1 MSKVK
6 RFSIWFVIVLTI
18 RCALLGCN
26 GGKDYLNGHRW
37 GETENQTAGK
47 GWDRTKFAGYEVQK
61 VWTYHSEDGLY
72 EVQYT
77 FVVIDK
83 DARDVYKQLKK
94 ALGDPDWSG
103 NSVVGDPEYTWYQG
117 TVSIEASLTEYQSD
131 YANAHGERTVKVV
144 VTIVNDKYR

>member
-6 RFSIWFVIVLTI
+6 RFSILFLVVLTI
-18 RCALLGCN
+18 SCALLGGC
-26 GGKDYLNGHRW
+26 GGKNKYLNGHHW

-47 GWDRTKFAGYEVQK
+47 GWERAKFAGYKVEK
-61 VWTYHSEDGLY
+61 VWTYHSDGLY

-83 DARDVYKQLKK
+83 DAEDVFRQLKRT
-94 ALGDPDWSG
+94 LGRPDYSEKNVVLDP
-103 NSVVGDPEYTWYQG
+103 VYTWYEG
-117 TVSIEASLTEYQSD
+117 SVSIEAHLTEYKAD

-144 VTIVNDKYR
+144 VTIVNDKYH